1 MLKDM
6 KTVGVLL
13 LLSAISAG
21 TAYAV
26 HKWGTAGVKEIQ
38 QNGVCNGVVTDT
50 TGETVIGASVVVK
63 GTTNG
68 TITGL
73 DGDFSLSGVTKGSIL
88 VVSFVGYQNTEVKWN
103 GQPLTIVLKEDTKVL
118 DEVVVVGYGTQK
130 KANLSGAVAAVDGKV
145 LQDRPITNIGQGLQG
160 VVPNLN
166 ITMNNGG
173 APGATSSFNIRGN
186 TSLNGGSPLV
196 LVDNVQMD
204 ANLVNPDDIES
215 ISVLKDA
222 ASASIY
228 GARAAYGVILI
239 TTKKGKKSDKP
250 TVSLS
255 ATGYWQSPAL
265 TFHNVNSMQY
275 LTMMD
280 EAYQNDGG
288 SGHYFKS
295 QVYQYAE
302 DYFNGKYDSPVFFD
316 TAYDTYKYG
325 YCGNTDWWDELYK
338 TSFSQIY
345 TANISGGNDRTTYY
359 ASVSMNDQ
367 GGILK
372 AGDDKYNKYNA
383 NVNISSNITKWLN
396 VSAKIAHTYT
406 DELHPTGGTTAM
418 NSTAYS
424 GLSSY
429 SGMMKGDLS
438 PLMPVKHPDGHYAG
452 QGSYTNPVAI
462 MEQGGNAQYKQND
475 LWMTGAVKITPIKG
489 LVINADYTW
498 NFYGKSSNQHVQN
511 FYDYTA
517 VPGTENYYP
526 WTNPSSVTVTNNDDY
541 YNAFNAFA
549 EYTFSLKEKHNF
561 KVMVGYNQENKHK
574 KYHYAGRKN
583 LIDSSNPSLNLAYG
597 DMAMNGSETHWSVN
611 GFFARINYDY
621 KGKYLLELN
630 GRYDGSSKFP
640 HGDRY
645 AFFPSASVAWRVSE
659 EKFWEPIRGWFDN
672 FKLRASYGSLG
683 NQALDESRY
692 GNFPYLA
699 TYGINTK
706 YGALLNGTRPV
717 AVSVPGLVSASF
729 TWETVNQ
736 IDFGFDASFFGGR
749 LNTSFDWY
757 RRNTK
762 DMLTAGQ
769 ALPAVL
775 GTSVPQEN
783 AADMKTVGWE
793 VSLEWNDRL
802 SNGFGYHIKGV
813 LSDYQASITKFSNP
827 TKLLGTHYVG
837 EKLNEI
843 WGYVSNGLFQSDE
856 DAKAADQSYLSGG
869 SWGAGDVKYED
880 LNNDGKIDIGKNTL
894 DDSGDRKIIGNSTPR
909 YSYGITAGFDYKG
922 FDFEM
927 FWQGIGKRDYWLGGS
942 QFWGFTDEW
951 CTPLTSSLDYW
962 TEDNRDAYFPRL
974 HHYGVNGGNHQVST
988 RYLQNAAY
996 LRLKNVVLG
1005 YTIPRSITEKVKISR
1020 LRVFVQG
1027 ENLLTFTPLIDS
1039 YDPETL
1045 NNMTYPINK
1054 KISVG
1059 LNLTF
1064 QK

>member
-26 HKWGTAGVKEIQ
+26 PKWGTAGVKEIQ

-462 MEQGGNAQYKQND
+462 MEGGNAQYKQND

-1064 QK
+1064 

>member
-1 MLKDM
+1 
-6 KTVGVLL
+6 
-13 LLSAISAG
+13 
-21 TAYAV
+21 
-26 HKWGTAGVKEIQ
+26 
-38 QNGVCNGVVTDT
+38 
-50 TGETVIGASVVVK
+50 
-63 GTTNG
+63 
-68 TITGL
+68 
-73 DGDFSLSGVTKGSIL
+73 
-88 VVSFVGYQNTEVKWN
+88 
-103 GQPLTIVLKEDTKVL
+103 
-118 DEVVVVGYGTQK
+118 
-130 KANLSGAVAAVDGKV
+130 
-145 LQDRPITNIGQGLQG
+145 
-160 VVPNLN
+160 
-166 ITMNNGG
+166 
-173 APGATSSFNIRGN
+173 
-186 TSLNGGSPLV
+186 
-196 LVDNVQMD
+196 
-204 ANLVNPDDIES
+204 
-215 ISVLKDA
+215 
-222 ASASIY
+222 
-228 GARAAYGVILI
+228 
-239 TTKKGKKSDKP
+239 
-250 TVSLS
+250 
-255 ATGYWQSPAL
+255 
-265 TFHNVNSMQY
+265 MQY

-894 DDSGDRKIIGNSTPR
+894 DDSGDCKIIGNSTPR

-1064 QK
+1064 

>member
-1 MLKDM
+1 
-6 KTVGVLL
+6 
-13 LLSAISAG
+13 
-21 TAYAV
+21 
-26 HKWGTAGVKEIQ
+26 
-38 QNGVCNGVVTDT
+38 
-50 TGETVIGASVVVK
+50 
-63 GTTNG
+63 
-68 TITGL
+68 
-73 DGDFSLSGVTKGSIL
+73 
-88 VVSFVGYQNTEVKWN
+88 
-103 GQPLTIVLKEDTKVL
+103 
-118 DEVVVVGYGTQK
+118 
-130 KANLSGAVAAVDGKV
+130 
-145 LQDRPITNIGQGLQG
+145 
-160 VVPNLN
+160 
-166 ITMNNGG
+166 
-173 APGATSSFNIRGN
+173 
-186 TSLNGGSPLV
+186 
-196 LVDNVQMD
+196 
-204 ANLVNPDDIES
+204 
-215 ISVLKDA
+215 
-222 ASASIY
+222 
-228 GARAAYGVILI
+228 
-239 TTKKGKKSDKP
+239 
-250 TVSLS
+250 
-255 ATGYWQSPAL
+255 
-265 TFHNVNSMQY
+265 
-275 LTMMD
+275 
-280 EAYQNDGG
+280 
-288 SGHYFKS
+288 
-295 QVYQYAE
+295 
-302 DYFNGKYDSPVFFD
+302 
-316 TAYDTYKYG
+316 
-325 YCGNTDWWDELYK
+325 
-338 TSFSQIY
+338 
-345 TANISGGNDRTTYY
+345 
-359 ASVSMNDQ
+359 
-367 GGILK
+367 
-372 AGDDKYNKYNA
+372 
-383 NVNISSNITKWLN
+383 
-396 VSAKIAHTYT
+396 
-406 DELHPTGGTTAM
+406 
-418 NSTAYS
+418 
-424 GLSSY
+424 
-429 SGMMKGDLS
+429 
-438 PLMPVKHPDGHYAG
+438 
-452 QGSYTNPVAI
+452 

-775 GTSVPQEN
+775 GTYVPQEN

-869 SWGAGDVKYED
+869 SWGVGDVKYED

-1064 QK
+1064 

>member
-26 HKWGTAGVKEIQ
+26 PKWGTAGVKEIQ

-843 WGYVSNGLFQSDE
+843 WGYVSNGFFQSDE

-1064 QK
+1064 

>member
-1 MLKDM
+1 MVKDM

-26 HKWGTAGVKEIQ
+26 PKWGTAGVKEIQ

-475 LWMTGAVKITPIKG
+475 LWMTGAVKITTIKG

-1027 ENLLTFTPLIDS
+1027 ENLLTSTPLIDS

-1064 QK
+1064 

>member
-1 MLKDM
+1 M
-6 KTVGVLL
+6 
-13 LLSAISAG
+13 
-21 TAYAV
+21 
-26 HKWGTAGVKEIQ
+26 
-38 QNGVCNGVVTDT
+38 
-50 TGETVIGASVVVK
+50 
-63 GTTNG
+63 
-68 TITGL
+68 
-73 DGDFSLSGVTKGSIL
+73 
-88 VVSFVGYQNTEVKWN
+88 
-103 GQPLTIVLKEDTKVL
+103 
-118 DEVVVVGYGTQK
+118 
-130 KANLSGAVAAVDGKV
+130 
-145 LQDRPITNIGQGLQG
+145 
-160 VVPNLN
+160 
-166 ITMNNGG
+166 
-173 APGATSSFNIRGN
+173 
-186 TSLNGGSPLV
+186 
-196 LVDNVQMD
+196 
-204 ANLVNPDDIES
+204 
-215 ISVLKDA
+215 
-222 ASASIY
+222 
-228 GARAAYGVILI
+228 
-239 TTKKGKKSDKP
+239 
-250 TVSLS
+250 
-255 ATGYWQSPAL
+255 
-265 TFHNVNSMQY
+265 
-275 LTMMD
+275 
-280 EAYQNDGG
+280 
-288 SGHYFKS
+288 
-295 QVYQYAE
+295 
-302 DYFNGKYDSPVFFD
+302 
-316 TAYDTYKYG
+316 
-325 YCGNTDWWDELYK
+325 
-338 TSFSQIY
+338 
-345 TANISGGNDRTTYY
+345 
-359 ASVSMNDQ
+359 
-367 GGILK
+367 
-372 AGDDKYNKYNA
+372 
-383 NVNISSNITKWLN
+383 
-396 VSAKIAHTYT
+396 
-406 DELHPTGGTTAM
+406 
-418 NSTAYS
+418 
-424 GLSSY
+424 
-429 SGMMKGDLS
+429 
-438 PLMPVKHPDGHYAG
+438 
-452 QGSYTNPVAI
+452 
-462 MEQGGNAQYKQND
+462 
-475 LWMTGAVKITPIKG
+475 
-489 LVINADYTW
+489 VINADYTW

-1064 QK
+1064 

>member
-26 HKWGTAGVKEIQ
+26 PKWGTAGVKEIQ

>member
-26 HKWGTAGVKEIQ
+26 PKWGTAGVKEIQ

-73 DGDFSLSGVTKGSIL
+73 DADFSLSGVTKGSIL

-1064 QK
+1064 

>member
-1 MLKDM
+1 MD
-6 KTVGVLL
+6 
-13 LLSAISAG
+13 
-21 TAYAV
+21 
-26 HKWGTAGVKEIQ
+26 
-38 QNGVCNGVVTDT
+38 
-50 TGETVIGASVVVK
+50 
-63 GTTNG
+63 
-68 TITGL
+68 IT
-73 DGDFSLSGVTKGSIL
+73 
-88 VVSFVGYQNTEVKWN
+88 
-103 GQPLTIVLKEDTKVL
+103 P
-118 DEVVVVGYGTQK
+118 
-130 KANLSGAVAAVDGKV
+130 
-145 LQDRPITNIGQGLQG
+145 
-160 VVPNLN
+160 
-166 ITMNNGG
+166 
-173 APGATSSFNIRGN
+173 
-186 TSLNGGSPLV
+186 
-196 LVDNVQMD
+196 
-204 ANLVNPDDIES
+204 
-215 ISVLKDA
+215 
-222 ASASIY
+222 
-228 GARAAYGVILI
+228 
-239 TTKKGKKSDKP
+239 
-250 TVSLS
+250 
-255 ATGYWQSPAL
+255 
-265 TFHNVNSMQY
+265 
-275 LTMMD
+275 
-280 EAYQNDGG
+280 
-288 SGHYFKS
+288 
-295 QVYQYAE
+295 
-302 DYFNGKYDSPVFFD
+302 
-316 TAYDTYKYG
+316 
-325 YCGNTDWWDELYK
+325 
-338 TSFSQIY
+338 
-345 TANISGGNDRTTYY
+345 
-359 ASVSMNDQ
+359 
-367 GGILK
+367 
-372 AGDDKYNKYNA
+372 
-383 NVNISSNITKWLN
+383 
-396 VSAKIAHTYT
+396 
-406 DELHPTGGTTAM
+406 
-418 NSTAYS
+418 
-424 GLSSY
+424 
-429 SGMMKGDLS
+429 
-438 PLMPVKHPDGHYAG
+438 
-452 QGSYTNPVAI
+452 AI

-880 LNNDGKIDIGKNTL
+880 LNNDGKIDIG
-894 DDSGDRKIIGNSTPR
+894 NSTPR

-1064 QK
+1064 

>member
-21 TAYAV
+21 TAYAAP
-26 HKWGTAGVKEIQ
+26 KWGTAGVKEIQ

-1064 QK
+1064 

>member
-21 TAYAV
+21 TV
-26 HKWGTAGVKEIQ
+26 PKWGTAGVKEIQ

-1064 QK
+1064 

>member
-26 HKWGTAGVKEIQ
+26 PKWGTAGVKEIQ
-38 QNGVCNGVVTDT
+38 QNGICNGVVTDT

-452 QGSYTNPVAI
+452 QGGYTNPVAI

-1064 QK
+1064 

>member
-26 HKWGTAGVKEIQ
+26 PKWGTAGVKEIQ

-517 VPGTENYYP
+517 VPGAENYYP

-1064 QK
+1064 

>member
-26 HKWGTAGVKEIQ
+26 PKWGTAGVKEIQ

-856 DAKAADQSYLSGG
+856 DAKAADQSYLLGG

-1027 ENLLTFTPLIDS
+1027 ENLLTSTPLIDS

-1064 QK
+1064 

>member
-26 HKWGTAGVKEIQ
+26 PKWGTAGVKEIQ

-73 DGDFSLSGVTKGSIL
+73 DGTFSLSGVTKGSIL

-827 TKLLGTHYVG
+827 IKLLGTHYVG

-1064 QK
+1064 

>member
-26 HKWGTAGVKEIQ
+26 PKWGTAGVKEIQ

-239 TTKKGKKSDKP
+239 TTKKGKP
-250 TVSLS
+250 
-255 ATGYWQSPAL
+255 
-265 TFHNVNSMQY
+265 
-275 LTMMD
+275 
-280 EAYQNDGG
+280 
-288 SGHYFKS
+288 
-295 QVYQYAE
+295 
-302 DYFNGKYDSPVFFD
+302 
-316 TAYDTYKYG
+316 
-325 YCGNTDWWDELYK
+325 
-338 TSFSQIY
+338 
-345 TANISGGNDRTTYY
+345 
-359 ASVSMNDQ
+359 
-367 GGILK
+367 
-372 AGDDKYNKYNA
+372 
-383 NVNISSNITKWLN
+383 
-396 VSAKIAHTYT
+396 
-406 DELHPTGGTTAM
+406 
-418 NSTAYS
+418 
-424 GLSSY
+424 
-429 SGMMKGDLS
+429 
-438 PLMPVKHPDGHYAG
+438 MPVKHPDGHYAG

-1064 QK
+1064 

>member
-21 TAYAV
+21 TVYAV
-26 HKWGTAGVKEIQ
+26 PKWGTAGVKEIQ

-1064 QK
+1064 

>member
-1 MLKDM
+1 MQFPS
-6 KTVGVLL
+6 G
-13 LLSAISAG
+13 
-21 TAYAV
+21 
-26 HKWGTAGVKEIQ
+26 GTAGVKEIQ

-1064 QK
+1064 

>member
-1 MLKDM
+1 
-6 KTVGVLL
+6 
-13 LLSAISAG
+13 
-21 TAYAV
+21 
-26 HKWGTAGVKEIQ
+26 
-38 QNGVCNGVVTDT
+38 
-50 TGETVIGASVVVK
+50 
-63 GTTNG
+63 
-68 TITGL
+68 
-73 DGDFSLSGVTKGSIL
+73 
-88 VVSFVGYQNTEVKWN
+88 
-103 GQPLTIVLKEDTKVL
+103 
-118 DEVVVVGYGTQK
+118 
-130 KANLSGAVAAVDGKV
+130 
-145 LQDRPITNIGQGLQG
+145 
-160 VVPNLN
+160 
-166 ITMNNGG
+166 
-173 APGATSSFNIRGN
+173 
-186 TSLNGGSPLV
+186 
-196 LVDNVQMD
+196 MD

-1064 QK
+1064 

>member
-1 MLKDM
+1 M
-6 KTVGVLL
+6 KKILIAL
-13 LLSAISAG
+13 
-21 TAYAV
+21 
-26 HKWGTAGVKEIQ
+26 
-38 QNGVCNGVVTDT
+38 
-50 TGETVIGASVVVK
+50 
-63 GTTNG
+63 
-68 TITGL
+68 
-73 DGDFSLSGVTKGSIL
+73 L

-1064 QK
+1064 